1 MENKYLDNNRV
12 VSGETGWIED
22 TNRYFPF
29 GGLMGDSY
37 ASDTH
42 PYKYIGKELN
52 RTRGL
57 DWCDHGTRYYAPWQE
72 VGA

>member
-1 MENKYLDNNRV
+1 MK
-12 VSGETGWIED
+12 
-22 TNRYFPF
+22 TNYYFPF
-29 GGLMGDSY
+29 DGLKGDCY